1 MFVVQQDLLI
11 SENSPVLWIKKVNPP
26 PNIEELRATS
36 KPSSCTQWIWVKQ
49 DRGTQLYD
57 LLTAENTLKSVK
69 NKRTFTAISASEF
82 YFAIGLG

>member
-1 MFVVQQDLLI
+1 M
-11 SENSPVLWIKKVNPP
+11 
-26 PNIEELRATS
+26 
-36 KPSSCTQWIWVKQ
+36 
-49 DRGTQLYD
+49 YD